1 MALRQGFTMFV
12 MPRVGLALTQSK
24 SCIANCQCTY
34 GSDTKPWENFL
45 KGCDA
50 MTWSRGGRA
59 VIEVVVPSEGEPE
72 SSMEAL
78 SGGEFG
84 HQVNQEHQDGS
95 HLHNVCV
102 SFACVASAPFHMH
115 CCIHTGHSCS

>member
-12 MPRVGLALTQSK
+12 MPRAGLALTQSK
-24 SCIANCQCTY
+24 SCIANCQCT
-34 GSDTKPWENFL
+34 FL

-59 VIEVVVPSEGEPE
+59 VIEVLVPSEGEPE

-78 SGGEFG
+78 SGGKFG
-84 HQVNQEHQDGS
+84 H
-95 HLHNVCV
+95 
-102 SFACVASAPFHMH
+102 
-115 CCIHTGHSCS
+115 